1 MDITGCEVCTALDSY
16 TDPSLDLGFK
26 ADPRTVRKYLQTLRV
41 NLTVVAQLS
50 YYISG
55 TKNMSIKDLL
65 LLIDP
70 SDKVISKLTF
80 LILCH
85 HFCIE
90 TKKF

>member
-41 NLTVVAQLS
+41 NLTVVTQLS

-55 TKNMSIKDLL
+55 TKKHEY
-65 LLIDP
+65 
-70 SDKVISKLTF
+70 KRLTF
-80 LILCH
+80 IN
-85 HFCIE
+85 
-90 TKKF
+90 